1 MRNFTPGSS
10 LFETFEN
17 VFSIWSSL
25 WVHHASQENCTWKKQ
40 SPTSSEIQ
48 KTHWSDRVKWE
59 ILPLVLRSW
68 DVWKCVLNRSSL
80 WVHHA
85 SQENCTWKKQSS
97 KFCLLSSRMGRRWI
111 LLTNGVGQYVYRA
124 CWTVKFLKISVSS
137 IVWITVTFEINR
149 ARIRA
154 NQRDPLAVYDIR
166 AFLSA
171 LRATDWLKVSKFEF
185 APNSW
190 TAVYDKSAFFFLLCA
205 WIRETLEIRGSFRN
219 LWNTWYGDKLRVYI
233 LANFWQTGQCGHL
246 HIDLLKTSSWC
257 FCRFVF
263 TDP

>member
-1 MRNFTPGSS
+1 
-10 LFETFEN
+10 
-17 VFSIWSSL
+17 
-25 WVHHASQENCTWKKQ
+25 
-40 SPTSSEIQ
+40 
-48 KTHWSDRVKWE
+48 
-59 ILPLVLRSW
+59 
-68 DVWKCVLNRSSL
+68 
-80 WVHHA
+80 
-85 SQENCTWKKQSS
+85 
-97 KFCLLSSRMGRRWI
+97 MGRRWI

-171 LRATDWLKVSKFEF
+171 LRATDWKFRNL
-185 APNSW
+185 NSRQIRERLFM
-190 TAVYDKSAFFFLLCA
+190 TKARFFLLCA